1 MTLHTYDTALRWHGS
16 TADGYR
22 GYSRGHTATVA
33 PTDAVLALSADPA
46 FRGDATLL
54 NPEQLLVTATS
65 SCQLLSFLAVAAM
78 RGIHVHDYTD
88 TARGFMDDRVSPAA
102 ISRIVLQPVITVLR
116 GTDSADVLDA
126 VNAAHAGCYIANSLR
141 SSVELRPTVVVA

>member
-1 MTLHTYDTALRWHGS
+1 MTLHTYDTTLRWQGS

-22 GYSRGHTATVA
+22 GYSRAHTARTA
-33 PTDAVLALSADPA
+33 TADAVLALSADPH

-54 NPEQLLVTATS
+54 NPEQLLVTAAS

-78 RGIHVHDYTD
+78 RGIDIHAYTD
-88 TARGFMDDRVSPAA
+88 TAQGFMDDRVSPTAM
-102 ISRIVLQPVITVLR
+102 SRIVLQPVITVAR

-126 VNAAHAGCYIANSLR
+126 VEAAHEGCYIANSLR
-141 SSVELRPTVVVA
+141 AEVKLQPTVVEA